1 MVGAGAAGIIAAWK
15 AASAGANVT
24 LLEKKER
31 IGFKILISG
40 GGKCNITHDGDIPK
54 LLGCFRRNEA
64 DFLRPSFHAFTNADI
79 RRLIESKGV
88 ELTVREDG
96 RVFPLSSTAKGVT
109 AALESL
115 LSDAG
120 VELRT
125 LAVVSELQRSE
136 RDGWILSVSPPKG
149 ADPSGNSS
157 FRIHSDAVILCTG
170 GLSYP
175 GTGSTGDG
183 WKWLAEMGHA
193 IVKPRAA
200 LAPIFLDIVPP
211 SGWAGI
217 ALRKVVLKAR
227 QNSKEIARSRGDM
240 LFTHRGVSGPAVLD
254 ISRVVAEMRHFGPI
268 ELFADL
274 APDSGYEKLKELT
287 MDWIRQH
294 TKRSLNDYVVNYAPM
309 RVAEDILEKSG
320 ITEKCGAQITR
331 EQRNRL
337 IETIKGY
344 RIGSVQHVPME
355 KGEVTAGGV
364 DLGEVNPRTM
374 ESRLIRGL
382 YLCGEILD
390 IAGPVGGYN
399 LQAAF
404 STGYVA
410 GMSAASG
417 DSSDHSDRT
426 DPTNPTD

>member
-1 MVGAGAAGIIAAWK
+1 LKRIVVVGAGAAGIIAAWK
-15 AASAGANVT
+15 AAHSGAKVT

-64 DFLRPSFHAFTNADI
+64 NFLRPAFHAFTNKDI
-79 RRLIESKGV
+79 CGLIESLGV
-88 ELTVREDG
+88 ELIVREDG
-96 RVFPLSSTAKGVT
+96 RVFPLSSSAKGVT

-115 LSDAG
+115 LADVG

-125 LAVVSELQRSE
+125 LAAVSEIHRLE
-136 RDGWILSVSPPKG
+136 GEGWMVSVSPPKS
-149 ADPSGNSS
+149 ADPSGNPPL
-157 FRIHSDAVILCTG
+157 RIVADAVILCTG

-183 WKWLAEMGHA
+183 WKWLAEMGHS

-200 LAPIFLDIVPP
+200 LAPIFLDVVPP
-211 SGWAGI
+211 RGWAGV
-217 ALRKVVLKAR
+217 ALRNVVLKSR

-254 ISRVVAEMRHFGPI
+254 ISRVVAEMRQFGPI

-274 APDSGYEKLKELT
+274 APDNGYEKLKELT
-287 MDWIRQH
+287 MEWIRQH
-294 TKRSLNDYVVNYAPM
+294 PKRSLNDYVANFAPA
-309 RVAEDILEKSG
+309 RVAGDILEKSDIAG
-320 ITEKCGAQITR
+320 KCGAQITR

-337 IETIKGY
+337 IERIKEY
-344 RIGSVQHVPME
+344 RIGTVQHVPLE

-364 DLGEVNPRTM
+364 NLDEVNPRTM
-374 ESRLIRGL
+374 ESRLLPGL
-382 YLCGEILD
+382 YICGEILD

-410 GMSAASG
+410 GLSAALA
-417 DSSDHSDRT
+417 D
-426 DPTNPTD
+426 